1 MKSISYKSMTDPRVD
16 LKNPFIAAIL
26 AYLIPGAGHLYQRR
40 FFKSAV
46 YFVCILGTF
55 FWGMHLGEW
64 KIVYYKW
71 EPTNKT
77 LGFFAQVMIG
87 LPALPAVAQH
97 MRYEPPQNLYQA
109 FGRFEKQTAIRG
121 SLKAPFTGRVNYTN
135 DDNME
140 VTGELVGQIEL
151 DQDSS
156 DFVAEV
162 NGTFKG
168 TLDGKEVEL
177 RLAEPVEIGP
187 QIYASENVG
196 FNYIQPKTAEF
207 ASDRRY
213 VMCHVVRSGES
224 HNYEVGLI
232 EGTVPRSFTDYYMV
246 PVEAE
251 AEQHLH
257 GLLGKQ
263 VELAL
268 VFTWIA
274 GLLNVLAVW
283 DAFEGPA
290 YGYGDEQPEEEKS
303 EKPADP
309 KEPEK
314 PAPKPEAATKA

>member
-1 MKSISYKSMTDPRVD
+1 MTDPRVD
-16 LKNPFIAAIL
+16 LKNPYLAAVL

-77 LGFFAQVMIG
+77 LSFWAQVMIG

-97 MRYEPPQNLYQA
+97 YRYQPPQNLYPGLDRA
-109 FGRFEKQTAIRG
+109 EKESALRG
-121 SLKAPFTGRVNYTN
+121 SLSAPFKGRIAYTN
-135 DDNME
+135 PENAQ
-140 VTGELVGQIEL
+140 VSGEIVGQIEL
-151 DQDSS
+151 TQDSN
-156 DFVAEV
+156 DFVAQV
-162 NGTFKG
+162 SGKFKG
-168 TLDGKEVEL
+168 TLDGTEPIEL
-177 RLAEPVEIGP
+177 QLAEPVEIGP
-187 QIYASENVG
+187 KIYASENVG
-196 FNYIQPKTAEF
+196 FHHIKPKTPEF

-213 VMCHVVRSGES
+213 VMSHIVRSGEA
-224 HNYEVGLI
+224 HKYDVGLI
-232 EGTVPRSFTDYYMV
+232 EGTVPRSFADYFMV
-246 PVEAE
+246 PVESE

-290 YGYGDEQPEEEKS
+290 YGYGDEQPEGEGKDEKS
-303 EKPADP
+303 SKAEASSASETKPDAV
-309 KEPEK
+309 
-314 PAPKPEAATKA
+314 KA